1 MDNNQYK
8 ANQRKLLADTIHK
21 IKSESENENDIN
33 IIPNLKNKFKNTKYE
48 KKKNYK
54 KKNLNINDNLCKEM

>member
-8 ANQRKLLADTIHK
+8 ANQRKLLAETIHK

>member
-8 ANQRKLLADTIHK
+8 ANQRKLLAETIHK

-48 KKKNYK
+48 KKKNNK

>member
-8 ANQRKLLADTIHK
+8 ANQRKLLAETIHK

-54 KKNLNINDNLCKEM
+54 